1 MDPTIT
7 VTVIGGLITVMS
19 ILARKYKFY
28 INRTS
33 DGNVNI
39 TVGLLDKPLPTNDK
53 NAYFFINI

>member
-19 ILARKYKFY
+19 ILARKYIFY

-39 TVGLLDKPLPTNDK
+39 TVGLLDKPLPTNNK
-53 NAYFFINI
+53 NA